1 MQLPLVVAQGKKPV
15 LLGRDWLEKLNLDWS
30 TIFKVS
36 HVPTVEN
43 ILVKYEALFEKGYG
57 HIKLYKAS
65 IQVREGAQPLFL
77 KARPV
82 SYALKEKVKQE
93 LQRLEDEGIIYK
105 VSQSDWTAPVVL
117 VPKKDGSLRVCGD
130 YKMTVNQCA
139 DVDQCSLPNTEDL
152 FATLAGG

>member
-1 MQLPLVVAQGKKPV
+1 MC
-15 LLGRDWLEKLNLDWS
+15 
-30 TIFKVS
+30 
-36 HVPTVEN
+36 
-43 ILVKYEALFEKGYG
+43 LFEKGYG

-117 VPKKDGSLRVCGD
+117 MPEKNGSLRVCGD

-139 DVDQCSLPNTEDL
+139 DVDQYSLPNTEDL
-152 FATLAGG
+152 FASLAGG